1 MTMIDFN
8 YTTVCQRLGFSP
20 EAKFVKVHDDGSI
33 SYTCGKPD
41 EIKALYHRCR
51 QRGFRIHKDLTE
63 AARQVYGPGGY
74 MDESE

>member
-1 MTMIDFN
+1 MENFDYTMI
-8 YTTVCQRLGFSP
+8 CQRLGFSP

-63 AARQVYGPGGY
+63 AARLVCGNLADGWDG
-74 MDESE
+74 